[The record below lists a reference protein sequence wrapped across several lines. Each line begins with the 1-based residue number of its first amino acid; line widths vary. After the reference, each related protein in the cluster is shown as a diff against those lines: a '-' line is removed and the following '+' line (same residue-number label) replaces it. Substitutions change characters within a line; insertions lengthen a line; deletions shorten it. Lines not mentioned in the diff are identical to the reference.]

1 MNILVRKPTFNLS
14 RFKESPV
21 LGIIRG
27 APKDSIQGVL
37 EACVTGGLRFVEL
50 TLNTEKALSLIESAS
65 QQFSE
70 DLCVGAGTV
79 LSLNDVKLAVKAGAQ
94 FIVSP
99 TLNIDVAT
107 YCVKKEIAYFPGAL
121 TPTEIEKAWS
131 AGATMVKVFPAS
143 QMGASYFN
151 TVRGPFNELSLMAVG
166 GVDLSNAVEYLKAG
180 ASAVAIGGSL
190 FTVTRMRNKDFD
202 SIKTAITEL
211 VSTVKIFTPRLNSFL

>member
-1 MNILVRKPTFNLS
+1 MNHLGNESVFNLD
-14 RFKESPV
+14 RFKETPV

-27 APKDSIQGVL
+27 ASHASIQGVL
-37 EACVTGGLRFVEL
+37 EACVSGGLKFVEL
-50 TLNTEKALSLIESAS
+50 TLNTENAFSLIESVS
-65 QQFSE
+65 QQFSAE
-70 DLCVGAGTV
+70 ICVGAGTV
-79 LSLNDVKLAVKAGAQ
+79 LSLRDVKQAENVGAQ

-107 YCVKKEIAYFPGAL
+107 YCVDSEIAYFPGAL

-190 FTVTRMRNKDFD
+190 FTVMRMRNKDFN
-202 SIKTAITEL
+202 SIKIAIADL
-211 VSTVKIFTPRLNSFL
+211 VSTVKIFCSKP